1 MALTFPNNSRS
12 YDEASRRI
20 RFFGYDGMFEIRFF
34 LEIDALAKA
43 SPKKI
48 TGEREYLAAFDTV
61 RKTVITAAERAY
73 GKGSRGN
80 MYTLTLADFS

>member
-43 SPKKI
+43 SSGKI
-48 TGEREYLAAFDTV
+48 AGEGEYLAAFDNL
-61 RKTVITAAERAY
+61 RKKIVAAAEKAY

-80 MYTLTLADFS
+80 MYTLTLADF